1 MRDNDGAFVFAEY
14 DSATKKVTLRVTLL
28 ITKRRRVKVQIN
40 GVEFSATAL
49 EKVLRPRASDFEARH
64 VCVRSG
70 KVIAQGDVRKRSSV
84 RAVHCF

>member
-40 GVEFSATAL
+40 G
-49 EKVLRPRASDFEARH
+49 R
-64 VCVRSG
+64 
-70 KVIAQGDVRKRSSV
+70 
-84 RAVHCF
+84 